1 MTPLTIAALA
11 ALLLY
16 LALRVVQMKRRSLPF
31 LVAYPL
37 FVLILWGGAIIVF
50 VVASNVAAGLAL
62 AKEAALVVVYG
73 ATGIA
78 TIALWLIAR
87 RIIT

>member
-37 FVLILWGGAIIVF
+37 FVLILWGGAIVVF
-50 VVASNVAAGLAL
+50 VVASNVASGLSL
-62 AKEAALVVVYG
+62 TKEARLVVVYG

-78 TIALWLIAR
+78 TIVLWLVAR